1 MTDKIKV
8 LPDAVANQIAAG
20 EVIQRP
26 ASIIKELVENS
37 IDAGSTDVTV
47 VVKDAGRTLVQVSD
61 NGSGMSETDARL
73 AFERHATSKITSA
86 EDLFMIRTMGFR
98 GEALASIAAVAQ
110 VELKTRRAEDELG
123 TLIEING
130 SVVERQEN
138 VNCQVGTTF
147 LIKNLF
153 YNIPARRKFLK
164 ENPIE
169 FKHIVTE
176 FQKIVLT
183 YPEIAFQLLHNGNLI
198 YQLPVS
204 NLRQRIVNIFGKNI
218 NPNLIPLHVDTTLV
232 KLSGFVGSPEY
243 AKKKNNDQ
251 YFFVNKRF
259 MKHPYFHKAVLLAY
273 DQILPHDQ
281 QPAYFIY
288 LDVDPASIDINI
300 HPTKTEIKFEDGE
313 AIFQIIRSAVREALG
328 KVNAGPSIDFDREDD
343 ITIPMPSNFS
353 QVKMPSFT
361 GESFYNP
368 FEKSTSSQNDE
379 DEELLQSR
387 RFEQETEAA
396 SQWSMPF
403 SGISHPKTSVPSFK
417 QATGHHEQ
425 RRFEGMGKTA
435 AENIPKMVLQLKN
448 KYLLT
453 SVKSGLMLIDQS
465 RAHERILY
473 ESLMNRLD
481 KNLGVAQIELFPTR
495 IELPPSEAGLLK
507 ELMPDLKTCGFD
519 ITLIGENSFS
529 VNSSPS
535 ELEEESPADFVVL
548 MIETY
553 KNSIFDPKT
562 EIKERVARAMAKAS
576 SIGYGKQM
584 KEDEMQ
590 QFIDRLFAC
599 SLPNYSPDGKLA
611 ISILSMEDI
620 EKKFS

>member
-8 LPDAVANQIAAG
+8 LSDAVANQIAAG

-73 AFERHATSKITSA
+73 SFERHATSKISSA

-110 VELKTRRAEDELG
+110 VELKTRREEDELG

-138 VNCQVGTTF
+138 INCQVGTTF
-147 LIKNLF
+147 LVKNLF

-183 YPEIAFQLLHNGNLI
+183 YPEVGFQLMHNGNLI
-198 YQLPVS
+198 YQLPIS

-232 KLSGFVGSPEY
+232 KITGFVGSPEY

-259 MKHPYFHKAVLLAY
+259 MKHPYFHKAVLLSY

-288 LDVDPASIDINI
+288 LDIDPSSIDINI
-300 HPTKTEIKFEDGE
+300 HPTKTEIKFEDSE

-343 ITIPMPSNFS
+343 ITTPMPTNFS

-361 GESFYNP
+361 GETFYNP
-368 FEKSTSSQNDE
+368 FESKASDRNDN

-387 RFEQETEAA
+387 RFEQETDAA
-396 SQWSMPF
+396 TQWTLPF
-403 SGISHPKTSVPSFK
+403 SNLSSSRSSTPSFK
-417 QATGHHEQ
+417 SSFNAPEQ
-425 RRFEGMGKTA
+425 KRFDHFQKP
-435 AENIPKMVLQLKN
+435 AETNNQKMVLQLKN

-453 SVKSGLMLIDQS
+453 SVKSGLMIIDQK

-495 IELPPSEAGLLK
+495 IELPSGDAGLLK
-507 ELMPDLKTCGFD
+507 ELMPELKICGFD
-519 ITLIGENSFS
+519 ITIIGENSFS

-548 MIETY
+548 MIDTY
-553 KNSIFDPKT
+553 KNSVFDPKT
-562 EIKERVARAMAKAS
+562 EIKERVARAMAKAAA
-576 SIGYGKQM
+576 IGYGRPM
-584 KEDEMQ
+584 REDEMQ
-590 QFIDRLFAC
+590 QFIDKLFAC
-599 SLPNYSPDGKLA
+599 SLPNYAPDGKLA
-611 ISILSMEDI
+611 ISIMSMDDI